1 MRMIM
6 ELEDL
11 GKQLYNLL
19 AQVLNR
25 PENRAFFDSIRGEY
39 GVLWYLLTK
48 KEAVSAG
55 ELKEKLHVVP
65 GRMTDIL
72 TALEKKGLIIRQKN
86 KTDKRVVDVVLTKEG
101 EKEAARRRKEIHE
114 EYRGLFE
121 ILGYDDAKELIRLL
135 KILFTYKK

>member
-1 MRMIM
+1 M

-11 GKQLYNLL
+11 GEQLYNLL

-86 KTDKRVVDVVLTKEG
+86 KTDRGAETISNPLEEMLDGRRG
-101 EKEAARRRKEIHE
+101 ERGIRRSSGAGPMAP
-114 EYRGLFE
+114 GLGRSR
-121 ILGYDDAKELIRLL
+121 ICGGLSLL
-135 KILFTYKK
+135 WSAIKKK

>member
-1 MRMIM
+1 M

-11 GKQLYNLL
+11 GEQLYNLL

-86 KTDKRVVDVVLTKEG
+86 KTDKRGVDVVLQKRVKKKLPEE
-101 EKEAARRRKEIHE
+101 EKKFMRSIVDCLRFWDMMMRRNLS
-114 EYRGLFE
+114 GF
-121 ILGYDDAKELIRLL
+121 
-135 KILFTYKK
+135 

>member
-1 MRMIM
+1 M

-11 GKQLYNLL
+11 GEQLYNLL

-55 ELKEKLHVVP
+55 E
-65 GRMTDIL
+65 
-72 TALEKKGLIIRQKN
+72 
-86 KTDKRVVDVVLTKEG
+86 
-101 EKEAARRRKEIHE
+101 
-114 EYRGLFE
+114 
-121 ILGYDDAKELIRLL
+121 
-135 KILFTYKK
+135 

>member
-1 MRMIM
+1 M

-11 GKQLYNLL
+11 GEQLYNLL

-72 TALEKKGLIIRQKN
+72 TALEKKGRTTP
-86 KTDKRVVDVVLTKEG
+86 TDQSITFLVRKVFCTILTVYAIGKG
-101 EKEAARRRKEIHE
+101 IGI
-114 EYRGLFE
+114 YF
-121 ILGYDDAKELIRLL
+121 INICPL
-135 KILFTYKK
+135 KILDNTGDMQSVMI

>member
-11 GKQLYNLL
+11 GEQLYNLL

-72 TALEKKGLIIRQKN
+72 TALEKN

-135 KILFTYKK
+135 KILLTYKK

>member
-1 MRMIM
+1 M

-11 GKQLYNLL
+11 GEQLYNLL

-65 GRMTDIL
+65 GRMTGYTHGIG
-72 TALEKKGLIIRQKN
+72 EKGTYHKNRKIKQIREWLMLYSQK
-86 KTDKRVVDVVLTKEG
+86 RA

-114 EYRGLFE
+114 EYRGLFD

-135 KILFTYKK
+135 KILLTYKK